1 VDFHERG
8 TPGFTPASPW
18 LADDPAG
25 LPPDADMANILIV
38 DDQADLAALM
48 ADVLTDAGYATRT
61 AGDGRSALADIQAD
75 PPDLLVLDVQM
86 PELDGFEV
94 ATMLKSDPAT
104 ATIPIIMVSAQDG
117 RGARVIGLES
127 GAEDYL
133 GKPVDPVELVAK
145 IRNLLLLRDR
155 ATHAAQH

>member
-1 VDFHERG
+1 
-8 TPGFTPASPW
+8 
-18 LADDPAG
+18 
-25 LPPDADMANILIV
+25 MATSILIV
-38 DDQADLAALM
+38 DDQPELAAM
-48 ADVLTDAGYATRT
+48 IADVLGDAGYATRI
-61 AGDGRSALADIQAD
+61 AGDGRHALAEVQAN
-75 PPDLLVLDVQM
+75 PPDLVVLDVQM
-86 PELDGFEV
+86 PEVDGFEV

-133 GKPVDPVELVAK
+133 GKPVDPAELLAR

-155 ATHAAQH
+155 AVLAAQR

>member
-1 VDFHERG
+1 MRFI
-8 TPGFTPASPW
+8 SPRDGQ
-18 LADDPAG
+18 A
-25 LPPDADMANILIV
+25 MATSILIV
-38 DDQADLAALM
+38 DDQPELAAM
-48 ADVLTDAGYATRT
+48 IADVLGDAGYATRI
-61 AGDGRSALADIQAD
+61 AGDGRHALAEVQAN
-75 PPDLLVLDVQM
+75 PPDLVVLDVQM
-86 PELDGFEV
+86 PEVDGFEV

-133 GKPVDPVELVAK
+133 GKPVDPAELLAR

-155 ATHAAQH
+155 AVLAAQR